1 MNNLR
6 LSIKSNYPSS
16 FKKFYFLK
24 VIFILLLLCIS
35 CEKSKPD
42 NTSKLLGLVAIVNS
56 TKAQSYVV
64 STFAGSGEIGSVDGT
79 GIAASFNY
87 PAGIA
92 LDSNGNLYL
101 TDIYY
106 NHKIRKITFDGI
118 VTTLAG
124 SGSKGSIDGIG
135 NIASF
140 NSPGGIVV
148 DKSGN
153 VYVADT
159 FNSKIRKITLEGVV
173 STLAGSG
180 VEGFADGV
188 GGVATFF
195 RPLGVIVDGSGTVY
209 VADTYNNKI
218 RKIAMSGV
226 VTTLAGSGAS
236 GATDGTG
243 IAATLNS
250 PQCIAMD
257 SNGIIYVGDY
267 GNHKVRK
274 INSNGVVTTFAGS
287 ADNYLYPLGIAI
299 DSSGSI
305 YIAEFPT
312 LTIRKISPAGVISM
326 IAGSGSKGCVDGI
339 GTTASFSRPTGIAVD
354 NKGTIYI
361 GDGGCNKIR
370 KITLQ

>member
-1 MNNLR
+1 MNNLH
-6 LSIKSNYPSS
+6 LSIKPNYPSF

-24 VIFILLLLCIS
+24 VIFILLILCIS

-42 NTSKLLGLVAIVNS
+42 NTSNLLGLVAIVNS
-56 TKAQSYVV
+56 TKVQSYVV
-64 STFAGSGEIGSVDGT
+64 TTFAGSGEIGSVDGT
-79 GIAASFNY
+79 GRAASFNY

-101 TDIYY
+101 ADTYY

-124 SGSKGSIDGIG
+124 SGSKGSIDGAG
-135 NIASF
+135 NTASF
-140 NSPGGIVV
+140 NSPGGVVV

-159 FNSKIRKITLEGVV
+159 FNSKIRKITFEGVV
-173 STLAGSG
+173 STFAGSG
-180 VEGFADGV
+180 VEGFADGA
-188 GGVATFF
+188 GGVAIFF
-195 RPLGVIVDGSGTVY
+195 RPLGVIVDDSGAVY

-218 RKIAMSGV
+218 RKIEVSGV

-243 IAATLNS
+243 IAATFRS
-250 PQCIAMD
+250 PQSIALD
-257 SNGIIYVGDY
+257 SVGNIYVGDY

-299 DSSGSI
+299 DSSG
-305 YIAEFPT
+305 
-312 LTIRKISPAGVISM
+312 
-326 IAGSGSKGCVDGI
+326 
-339 GTTASFSRPTGIAVD
+339 
-354 NKGTIYI
+354 
-361 GDGGCNKIR
+361 
-370 KITLQ
+370 